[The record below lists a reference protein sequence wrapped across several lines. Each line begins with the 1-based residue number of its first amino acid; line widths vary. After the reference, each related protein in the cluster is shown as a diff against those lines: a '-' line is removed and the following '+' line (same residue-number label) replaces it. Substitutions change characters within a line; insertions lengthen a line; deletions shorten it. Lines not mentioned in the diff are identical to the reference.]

1 MEEETVESVYD
12 IGYGYRNPCRYLQEV
27 LIGVLRCLGLERS
40 GGGGGD
46 STSSEEGGGGGGE
59 GGIGGGDG
67 GDGGGEMDD
76 PLTTPPSSD
85 PLPIDE
91 PAPAT
96 VLARRTPPKGPISS
110 GGGGQ
115 TN

>member
-27 LIGVLRCLGLERS
+27 LNGVLRCLGLERS
-40 GGGGGD
+40 GGGGD
-46 STSSEEGGGGGGE
+46 STSSEEGGGGGGQ
-59 GGIGGGDG
+59 GGSGGGDG

-85 PLPIDE
+85 PPPIDE
-91 PAPAT
+91 PASATGLATRRAPA
-96 VLARRTPPKGPISS
+96 RPPITS
-110 GGGGQ
+110 GGPGQ